1 MNLYYKNK
9 TNKQTNKMENDID
22 LALAIPVT
30 EYSRSVIDVV
40 MNWLTGQTETEQKSK
55 EDVQYNK
62 LIFNDDQIGVLS
74 TFAECI
80 AYFTT
85 EENPDTDAANWD
97 PAKIAQMIYP
107 SPSYI
112 LCVYPE
118 DQIGNVEYVGSDT
131 DTDIDRTTK
140 LDVDGVEIEV
150 TPKKENLTY
159 TRVYLIQD
167 ILDAIIE
174 ATEETKPIE
183 TETTKTKET
192 PDGL

>member
-1 MNLYYKNK
+1 
-9 TNKQTNKMENDID
+9 MENDID
-22 LALAIPVT
+22 LALAIPIT
-30 EYSRSVIDVV
+30 EYSRSVIDIV
-40 MNWLTGQTETEQKSK
+40 MNWLTEKEEQGNEENKRES
-55 EDVQYNK
+55 VQYSK
-62 LIFNDDQIGVLS
+62 LIFNDDQISVLS

-112 LCVYPE
+112 LCIYPE
-118 DQIGNVEYVGSDT
+118 EQIGNVEDT
-131 DTDIDRTTK
+131 TT
-140 LDVDGVEIEV
+140 ETE
-150 TPKKENLTY
+150 PKKENLTY

-167 ILDAIIE
+167 ILDSIIE
-174 ATEETKPIE
+174 AGKETSEEKKIG
-183 TETTKTKET
+183 TKTKPTET

>member
-1 MNLYYKNK
+1 
-9 TNKQTNKMENDID
+9 MENDID

-40 MNWLTGQTETEQKSK
+40 MNWLTGQTEQKSK

-118 DQIGNVEYVGSDT
+118 DQIGNVEYNDENEA
-131 DTDIDRTTK
+131 TTK
-140 LDVDGVEIEV
+140 LDVDGVEVEI

-167 ILDAIIE
+167 ILDSLIE
-174 ATEETKPIE
+174 AEKETQIEE
-183 TETTKTKET
+183 TETSN
-192 PDGL
+192 GLQ

>member
-1 MNLYYKNK
+1 
-9 TNKQTNKMENDID
+9 MENDID
-22 LALAIPVT
+22 LALAIPIT

-40 MNWLTGQTETEQKSK
+40 MNWLTEKEEQENEENKRES
-55 EDVQYNK
+55 VQYSK
-62 LIFNDDQIGVLS
+62 LIFNDDQISVLS

-112 LCVYPE
+112 LCIYPE
-118 DQIGNVEYVGSDT
+118 EQIGNVET
-131 DTDIDRTTK
+131 DVEDITT
-140 LDVDGVEIEV
+140 ETE
-150 TPKKENLTY
+150 PNKESLVY

-167 ILDAIIE
+167 ILDSIIE
-174 ATEETKPIE
+174 AEKETSEEEKIE
-183 TETTKTKET
+183 TETKPTET
-192 PDGL
+192 PDGLQ

>member
-1 MNLYYKNK
+1 
-9 TNKQTNKMENDID
+9 MENDID
-22 LALAIPVT
+22 LALAIPIT

-40 MNWLTGQTETEQKSK
+40 MNWLTEKEEQENEENKRES
-55 EDVQYNK
+55 VQYSK
-62 LIFNDDQIGVLS
+62 LIFNDDQISVLS

-112 LCVYPE
+112 LCIYPE
-118 DQIGNVEYVGSDT
+118 EQIGNVE
-131 DTDIDRTTK
+131 DITT
-140 LDVDGVEIEV
+140 ETE
-150 TPKKENLTY
+150 PNKESLVY

-167 ILDAIIE
+167 ILDSIIE
-174 ATEETKPIE
+174 AEKETSEEEKIE
-183 TETTKTKET
+183 TETKPTET

>member
-1 MNLYYKNK
+1 
-9 TNKQTNKMENDID
+9 MENDID
-22 LALAIPVT
+22 LALAIPIT

-40 MNWLTGQTETEQKSK
+40 MNWLTEKEEQENEENKRES
-55 EDVQYNK
+55 VQYSK
-62 LIFNDDQIGVLS
+62 LIFNDDQISVLS

-112 LCVYPE
+112 LCIYPE
-118 DQIGNVEYVGSDT
+118 EQIGNVEDT
-131 DTDIDRTTK
+131 TT
-140 LDVDGVEIEV
+140 ETE
-150 TPKKENLTY
+150 PKKENLTY

-167 ILDAIIE
+167 ILDSIIE
-174 ATEETKPIE
+174 AGKETQIEE
-183 TETTKTKET
+183 TETSN
-192 PDGL
+192 GLQ